1 MAGYWN
7 NEEETKKAIRED
19 WLYTGDIGYRR
30 ADGFAFITDRKKD
43 MLLVNGINV
52 YPREIEEV
60 IYQIPGVKEAAVIG
74 KEDPR
79 RGEMPIAFVAP
90 DEGVE
95 LDEKVILAFLK
106 EKLAAYKIPRKIL
119 MVDALPRNA
128 TGKILKTELRNRN
141 V

>member
-1 MAGYWN
+1 
-7 NEEETKKAIRED
+7 
-19 WLYTGDIGYRR
+19 
-30 ADGFAFITDRKKD
+30 
-43 MLLVNGINV
+43 
-52 YPREIEEV
+52 
-60 IYQIPGVKEAAVIG
+60 
-74 KEDPR
+74 
-79 RGEMPIAFVAP
+79 
-90 DEGVE
+90 VE